1 MAPTRDTVTPL
12 AACNKG
18 GAMCAIQI
26 LLPEVAERIAA
37 GEVVERPASAV
48 KELIEN
54 ALDAGATAV
63 NVEVA
68 GGGVGVVR
76 VSDNGCGMPRADA
89 PLALER
95 FSTSKVRTLADLE
108 AIRTLGFRGEAL
120 AAIAAVSR
128 VTILTRTADELEG
141 TRVTAHGGDLSVEPA
156 ASPVGC
162 SVAVSD
168 LFYNTPARRK
178 FHKSMSREMELCQ
191 QTVVCYA
198 LAYPEVAFKLT
209 VDGRERLVAPPATPL
224 ERFSL
229 AAGREAAAEMLSIAW
244 EAGDLRVQGH
254 VSSPSLGRSRRD
266 RQYFFLN
273 RRPIRSGL
281 LAVMLERPYAG
292 RLPLG
297 RYPLAVVHIDVD
309 PALVDVNVHPRKAE
323 VRFAQERAVYQAISQ
338 AVSAALA
345 PFPVVETLG
354 TPGWPFPET
363 PFAPPAVAEGGA
375 QYTAGGQA
383 EALGQV
389 RNTYVVAHTYDGLV
403 IVDQHAAHEAILT
416 ERMLAGGELVSLAAP
431 VRLDLTSHEAELL
444 AAHLGLF
451 TDLGFEVEPF
461 GGNSFLA
468 RALPGVLAAQGVG
481 LQGVVSLYPELL
493 GELAANRGLNP
504 DALRERLAAKAACW
518 AAVKAGDMLTPD
530 QQQAL
535 LDDLLDVWSPS
546 VCPHGR
552 PALFTLTVEEMERR
566 FLRR

>member
-1 MAPTRDTVTPL
+1 MS
-12 AACNKG
+12 
-18 GAMCAIQI
+18 AIQI
-26 LLPEVAERIAA
+26 LPPEVAERIAA
-37 GEVVERPASAV
+37 GEVVERPASVV

-68 GGGVGVVR
+68 GGGVGLVR
-76 VSDNGCGMPRADA
+76 VSDNGCGMSRADA

-95 FSTSKVRTLADLE
+95 FSTSKVRTLADLG

-141 TRVTAHGGDLSVEPA
+141 TRVTAHGGEPSVEPA
-156 ASPVGC
+156 ASPAGC

-178 FHKSMSREMELCQ
+178 FLKSPLRETELCQ
-191 QTVVCYA
+191 QTVVRYA
-198 LAYPEVAFKLT
+198 LAYPQVAFKLT

-229 AAGREAAAEMLSIAW
+229 AAGREAAGEMLSIAW

-254 VSSPSLGRSRRD
+254 VSSPAIGRSRRD

-292 RLPLG
+292 RLPPG
-297 RYPLAVVHIDVD
+297 RYPLAAVHIEVD

-323 VRFAQERAVYQAISQ
+323 VRFAQERAIYQAVSQ
-338 AVSAALA
+338 AVGAVLA

-363 PFAPPAVAEGGA
+363 PFAPVAVAEGGA
-375 QYTAGGQA
+375 EYAAGGQA

-389 RNTYVVAHTYDGLV
+389 RNTYVVARTYDSLV
-403 IVDQHAAHEAILT
+403 IVDQHAAHEAVLA
-416 ERMLAGGELVSLAAP
+416 ERMLAGGEPVSLAPP
-431 VRLDLTSHEAELL
+431 VRLDLTSSEAELL
-444 AAHLGLF
+444 AAHLSLF
-451 TDLGFEVEPF
+451 TDLGLEVEPF
-461 GGNSFLA
+461 GGSSFLA
-468 RALPGVLAAQGVG
+468 RALPEALAAQAVD
-481 LQGVVSLYPELL
+481 LQGVASLYGELL
-493 GELAANRGLNP
+493 EDLAAHRGLDP

-518 AAVKAGDMLTPD
+518 TAVKAGDLLTPD

-535 LDDLLDVWSPS
+535 LDDLLAVWSPS